1 MTLVF
6 NVFKNTVIS
15 ESGLPVISQNIQNI
29 INSQK
34 GSNTNKAW
42 SLIGSYG
49 SGKSSFAL
57 YLSHLLSNPKAT
69 LGKLA
74 CKKLRIENANVA
86 TNISKHLKGSNGYC
100 EVLITGSPDSLITVF
115 LKTLKASVINYF
127 AVSNITDENILHCC

>member
-1 MTLVF
+1 
-6 NVFKNTVIS
+6 
-15 ESGLPVISQNIQNI
+15 
-29 INSQK
+29 
-34 GSNTNKAW
+34 
-42 SLIGSYG
+42 
-49 SGKSSFAL
+49 L

-115 LKTLKASVINYF
+115 LKTLKTSVINYF
-127 AVSNITDENILHCC
+127 AD